1 MHKWLIFQGIVYW
14 LAYSRFRYEAELQD
28 AINEYTITKQLEYS
42 KYDHKDSKKLSKA
55 KCTATIQKSV
65 TQIYNDKDGD
75 GFAAYVNSVLDK
87 LFPHPKLDDEVGP
100 DKNTD
105 CMTYL
110 IFGGRDTR
118 AYEYASDYRP
128 SNYWEDLLPESERE
142 NTLAFNVTNYG
153 EVKDYLVAKIT
164 FDFTTKYDISSW

>member
-1 MHKWLIFQGIVYW
+1 MINISGELYIGLPIQDSGMD
-14 LAYSRFRYEAELQD
+14 ELQD

-42 KYDHKDSKKLSKA
+42 KYDHKDNKNYPKPNVLPLYK
-55 KCTATIQKSV
+55 KSV

-100 DKNTD
+100 TKNTD

-110 IFGGRDTR
+110 ILAGVILGPTNMQVTTDHQTIGKIH
-118 AYEYASDYRP
+118 YQKVTVKIH
-128 SNYWEDLLPESERE
+128 LLLMSRIM
-142 NTLAFNVTNYG
+142 AR
-153 EVKDYLVAKIT
+153 
-164 FDFTTKYDISSW
+164 